1 MYIYILLRRN
11 VYIFF
16 RVTNAP
22 GPQRLGNDRDVSA
35 KDATIPPR
43 NTNGEQRNFQVLDM

>member
-1 MYIYILLRRN
+1 MILQLLN
-11 VYIFF
+11 ETKPP

>member
-1 MYIYILLRRN
+1 MILQLLN
-11 VYIFF
+11 ETKPP

-43 NTNGEQRNFQVLDM
+43 NTHGEQRNFQVLDM